1 MRQTEEAEVLAFEG
15 ETKLTRKALKLHVT
29 DDEVRLTR
37 RAISEDGP
45 FDVGDDGLNVGFVE
59 AQDRC
64 SVKRHAVDELDEG
77 ILNIFERTILMEMFA
92 VDGGDDGDDRREKQE
107 AAVTFVGFDD
117 KIFAATE
124 ARGCSSLV
132 HFPTN
137 DECGIEMSG
146 GKNRGY
152 KGGCGGFAVS
162 ATDGDAVL
170 QAHQLGQ
177 HFGTGNHGDFALVR
191 FDDFRIVGFDRRRG
205 DDHVR
210 IFDIASFVAFVNRC
224 AKILQAFCSGGRPG
238 VRA

>member
-1 MRQTEEAEVLAFEG
+1 
-15 ETKLTRKALKLHVT
+15 
-29 DDEVRLTR
+29 
-37 RAISEDGP
+37 
-45 FDVGDDGLNVGFVE
+45 
-59 AQDRC
+59 
-64 SVKRHAVDELDEG
+64 
-77 ILNIFERTILMEMFA
+77 MFA